1 MYILR
6 NCINC
11 PYAEMNGDE
20 LVCGIWSSDDD
31 DCPHASEMVSDITKM
46 NLTYDELDEVDNY
59 TDLTLAFVR
68 YDGRKYLIEL
78 PEDTYEFDSK
88 EALLEN
94 IRYNL
99 EELRK
104 ETDDGRN

>member
-1 MYILR
+1 MKHWEMDVDEYYDTETDKLFTQ
-6 NCINC
+6 
-11 PYAEMNGDE
+11 AEADTITAELFDE
-20 LVCGIWSSDDD
+20 
-31 DCPHASEMVSDITKM
+31 P
-46 NLTYDELDEVDNY
+46 EVDEY

-104 ETDDGRN
+104 ETRGENNNLE